1 MLADAKSADGCTR
14 LHFRPS
20 VEVHRASIG
29 PGPPQAAPGYRPT
42 ARSPDGP
49 STTCVMATA
58 DFKPATSI
66 GRPPV
71 QWRPSAE
78 DVETIVTLGDEPC
91 SIVVR
96 KPL

>member
-1 MLADAKSADGCTR
+1 
-14 LHFRPS
+14 
-20 VEVHRASIG
+20 
-29 PGPPQAAPGYRPT
+29 
-42 ARSPDGP
+42 
-49 STTCVMATA
+49 MATA

-91 SIVVR
+91 SIAVR